1 MTWNKWIASA
11 ALVPTMA
18 LGIGCAST
26 PAPAAESLNARSS
39 IRAAQ
44 ELHAENQPQA
54 RYYLALAQEQIV
66 KAEEF
71 FAADDEERGRRLLAR
86 AQADADLAIALS
98 EEAQTRG
105 EAEQIQTHVNDL
117 RREHL

>member
-66 KAEEF
+66 KAELVRVTKET
-71 FAADDEERGRRLLAR
+71 A
-86 AQADADLAIALS
+86 
-98 EEAQTRG
+98 G
-105 EAEQIQTHVNDL
+105 EYGKNWGKWLGEK
-117 RREHL
+117 